1 MDTYQLKSL
10 DGFMDLDLEKVKFM
24 KIDDKLYLTERDA
37 SINDTDMKI
46 NSRVG
51 YDKVIRCLGFK
62 FDYSLFEK

>member
-1 MDTYQLKSL
+1 
-10 DGFMDLDLEKVKFM
+10 MDLDLEKVKFM